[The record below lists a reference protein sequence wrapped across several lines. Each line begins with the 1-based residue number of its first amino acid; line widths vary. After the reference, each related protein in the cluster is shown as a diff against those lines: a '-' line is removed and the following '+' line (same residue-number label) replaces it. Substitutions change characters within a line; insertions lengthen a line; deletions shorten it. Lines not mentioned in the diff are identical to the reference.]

1 MILIALVSG
10 FSPMHGDGWMPGESA
25 DETYEFFPYA
35 WGWLANHIIEKF
47 MHDVFPLCMGMVGGV
62 LSSIELTER
71 FSPMHGDGWVML
83 IKLSTIL
90 AFFPYAWG
98 WLGRK
103 EPSFNELEVFPYA
116 WGWLAD
122 ECEHSVIAEVFPCA
136 WGWLG
141 TTERINSC

>member
-1 MILIALVSG
+1 
-10 FSPMHGDGWMPGESA
+10 
-25 DETYEFFPYA
+25 
-35 WGWLANHIIEKF
+35 
-47 MHDVFPLCMGMVGGV
+47 MGMVGDFIK
-62 LSSIELTER
+62 LKCSARS

-116 WGWLAD
+116 WGWLAVLWSFSL
-122 ECEHSVIAEVFPCA
+122 H
-136 WGWLG
+136 
-141 TTERINSC
+141 